1 MSYPYTE
8 PKEATRGT
16 AWFYDARRTVRLL
29 AIMDLVSDDPAP
41 LAGIF
46 IMLTFQRK
54 QMRRLYRRQSGAHGY
69 SLARE
74 ASYRS

>member
-8 PKEATRGT
+8 PKEATLGS
-16 AWFYDARRTVRLL
+16 AWFYDARRTVRLYGL
-29 AIMDLVSDDPAP
+29 RVSRPSS

-54 QMRRLYRRQSGAHGY
+54 QVSRLYRRQSGAHGC

-74 ASYRS
+74 ASYQS